1 MASAARALA
10 GRRLVV
16 LASPNLSNEA
26 LFLLKRI
33 VEATGGV
40 AVFHLERGDEAALP
54 GAPDLALRSERAANA
69 TAARLLGFTEADGI
83 GHTLREGDAL
93 LIVGDDLHGVGA
105 DLDGAAS
112 IVYLGT
118 ALPTAAEA
126 RVAVVLPI
134 TNVLEEEG
142 TMTNL
147 RGRVQRFLQ
156 AKAAPGVARPTWYVL
171 ADLLTEVGGNGR
183 FYLPAEVFAALAS
196 THASFAGLDYEALG
210 LRGLPLLEQAT
221 TASTAEVTA

>member
-1 MASAARALA
+1 M
-10 GRRLVV
+10 
-16 LASPNLSNEA
+16 
-26 LFLLKRI
+26 
-33 VEATGGV
+33 
-40 AVFHLERGDEAALP
+40 P

-69 TAARLLGFTEADGI
+69 TAARLLGFSETDGI
-83 GHTLREGDAL
+83 ENILRDGDAL
-93 LIVGDDLHGVGA
+93 LIVGDDLHGVGAA

-118 ALPTAAEA
+118 ALPAAVEA
-126 RVAVVLPI
+126 RVAVVPPI

-183 FYLPAEVFAALAS
+183 FYLPAEVFAALAFLGF
-196 THASFAGLDYEALG
+196 HERLRLDLRVPRRVGKEQINGLGRQIIQNVHNILIDCFVYDDIKRCQL
-210 LRGLPLLEQAT
+210 
-221 TASTAEVTA
+221 V

>member
-1 MASAARALA
+1 MKPRC
-10 GRRLVV
+10 R
-16 LASPNLSNEA
+16 
-26 LFLLKRI
+26 
-33 VEATGGV
+33 
-40 AVFHLERGDEAALP
+40 
-54 GAPDLALRSERAANA
+54 ALRSERAANA

-105 DLDGAAS
+105 ADLEGASS
-112 IVYLGT
+112 IVYVGT
-118 ALPTAAEA
+118 ALPAALDA

-183 FYLPAEVFAALAS
+183 FYLPTEVFAALAS